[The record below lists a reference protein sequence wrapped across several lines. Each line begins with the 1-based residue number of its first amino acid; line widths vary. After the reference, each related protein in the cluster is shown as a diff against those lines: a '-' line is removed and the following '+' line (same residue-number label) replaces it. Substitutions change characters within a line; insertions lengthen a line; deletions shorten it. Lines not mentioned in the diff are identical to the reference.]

1 MGKMCSEVASAAS
14 VSWKWNRGGGNM
26 GARGDCV
33 RETGRRKRLTKCQ
46 AAAVRVTVNERE
58 RMLDMEV
65 GWQLKGR

>member
-1 MGKMCSEVASAAS
+1 MTG
-14 VSWKWNRGGGNM
+14 
-26 GARGDCV
+26 V

-46 AAAVRVTVNERE
+46 AAAVRVTVKERE

>member
-1 MGKMCSEVASAAS
+1 MTG
-14 VSWKWNRGGGNM
+14 
-26 GARGDCV
+26 V